1 RRTENF
7 INFKLRNYFGK
18 LVYLNF
24 HRPSAYAKEAIDKKG
39 KRKRTY
45 SPENYMIPYEKLRSL
60 PKASEYL
67 KPGITFEKLN
77 EITYAESDTEYAKRM
92 QKEKIKMFKTIF
104 R

>member
-1 RRTENF
+1 
-7 INFKLRNYFGK
+7 
-18 LVYLNF
+18 
-24 HRPSAYAKEAIDKKG
+24 
-39 KRKRTY
+39 
-45 SPENYMIPYEKLRSL
+45 MIPYEKLRSL